1 METAAGCSQ
10 GGGGGDESMRVF
22 REGIELSIH
31 FCHAVQHNFDYGY
44 LGSQPYLRIQ
54 LLKEANFS

>member
-10 GGGGGDESMRVF
+10 GEGEESMRVF